1 MKKLF
6 TLLWLSIAAFTFKAA
21 AQTTNCNAEFSYQF
35 TATAIV
41 KFTPAM
47 TDSPAV
53 IHIWTFGDGSAVVH
67 QVIPTHTYALPGTYA
82 VVHTVIRTNQAG
94 VAVCTQSFTRQI
106 TIEHPCSLVVD
117 FSWAASPINSL
128 TINYTNLSIP
138 INSTDSITWIF
149 GDNTSSHD
157 INASHTYN
165 HAGTYTVCLIV
176 KKNLPP
182 TSAPCTKYV
191 CKTVTVTY
199 PPCNLVVDF
208 GWNVSTTSPVNP
220 LRIEFHNLSTP
231 LASTDS
237 ITWTFGDGCRSYDVN
252 PTHTYANAGTYNVC
266 LIVKKNNTPAG
277 ATPCVRYICKTVTVT
292 IPCNLVVDFNWNV
305 STLPPVNLLRIE
317 FHNLSVPL
325 TSTDSI
331 TWTFGDGSRSYDVN
345 PTHTYANAGTYT
357 VCLRV
362 KKNNSNAGTA
372 PCVRDICKTITVT
385 TPCNLVVDF
394 SSAAAPTNPLMV
406 QFTNLSTPSATTD
419 STAWNFGDGSIS
431 LLPNP
436 LHTYANAGT
445 YNVCLIVKKSSNIAG
460 TPPCIRYICKT
471 VIVEVPCNLHANFTW
486 HSDSANAQKIFFTNT
501 STPVSTADSVRWT
514 FGDGTSSNLRSP
526 DHTYAQPGTY
536 TVCLR
541 MQKRSPGGVV
551 INCISEICKTV
562 VVYPT
567 CNFHANYS
575 WRLDSV
581 NTKKVFFTNLTNI
594 PAATTGIIWSFGDG
608 TTATSWNAVHEYAN
622 PGRYYVCLRV
632 ELSPNCVRYKCDS
645 VTVPVP
651 GPPCNNQSNFTYT
664 RASTNTQTITFI
676 PDFQSGAAQYTW
688 TFGDGSGSH
697 DMIATHHYA
706 QAGTYN
712 VCLTVSRGTNCTST
726 NCKTIVV
733 TGQVNCDSIHVSYTY
748 QADPFIPNKVYF
760 YANANFAILDQTW
773 TITRAGSSTPPVIL
787 HQNNPVYVFTD
798 TGRYYVC
805 LRVVTLGGCVKEYCN
820 VVHIEH
826 IATQCTLQAYP
837 NPATTSISVNVALT
851 QANMINVYVYNALNV
866 LVKEKHQQ
874 GVVGNNVVTLS
885 IGDLIAG
892 YYTMRVIYGNHNCNA
907 AFHKL

>member
-21 AQTTNCNAEFSYQF
+21 AQNTTCNAEFSYQF
-35 TATAIV
+35 TATATV

-47 TDSPAV
+47 ADSPAV
-53 IHIWTFGDGSAVVH
+53 IHSWAFGDGSAVVH
-67 QVIPTHTYALPGTYA
+67 QVVPTHTYALPGTYA
-82 VVHTVIRTNQAG
+82 VVHTVVRTNQAG
-94 VAVCTQSFTRQI
+94 VAICTQSFTRQI
-106 TIEHPCSLVVD
+106 TIEQPCSLVVD
-117 FSWAASPINSL
+117 FSWAASPTNSL

-182 TSAPCTKYV
+182 TSAPCIKYV

-208 GWNVSTTSPVNP
+208 GWNVSTTIPVNP

-231 LASTDS
+231 LATTDS
-237 ITWTFGDGCRSYDVN
+237 VTWTFGDGSTSYDVN
-252 PTHTYANAGTYNVC
+252 PTHTFNNAGTYNVC
-266 LIVKKNNTPAG
+266 LRVKKNNTPPG
-277 ATPCVRYICKTVTVT
+277 AAPCVRYICKTVTVT

-305 STLPPVNLLRIE
+305 STAPPVNLLRIE

-325 TSTDSI
+325 ASTDSV
-331 TWTFGDGSRSYDVN
+331 TWTFGDGSTSYDVN
-345 PTHTYANAGTYT
+345 PIHTYNNAGTYI

-362 KKNNSNAGTA
+362 KKNNNPAGTTS
-372 PCVRDICKTITVT
+372 CVRYT
-385 TPCNLVVDF
+385 
-394 SSAAAPTNPLMV
+394 
-406 QFTNLSTPSATTD
+406 
-419 STAWNFGDGSIS
+419 
-431 LLPNP
+431 
-436 LHTYANAGT
+436 
-445 YNVCLIVKKSSNIAG
+445 
-460 TPPCIRYICKT
+460 CKT
-471 VIVEVPCNLHANFTW
+471 VIVEAPCNLHADFTW
-486 HSDSANAQKIFFTNT
+486 HSDSANAQKIFFTNN

-514 FGDGTSSNLRSP
+514 FGDGTSSNLRNP

-536 TVCLR
+536 IVCLR
-541 MQKRSPGGVV
+541 MQKRGPAGIV
-551 INCISEICKTV
+551 INCVSEICKTI

-567 CNFHANYS
+567 CTLVADFTWHADQTIAQKIFFTNTSAPITSIDSIRWTFGDGTSSNLMNPDHTYSQPGAYTVCLRVQSSNSGLYNCVREICKVIVVQPTCNFQANYS

-581 NTKKVFFTNLTNI
+581 NTKKVYFTNLTNI
-594 PAATTGIIWSFGDG
+594 PAATTGVTWSFGDG
-608 TTATSWNAVHEYAN
+608 TTASSWNAVHEYAN

-645 VTVPVP
+645 ITVPVP

-676 PDFQSGAAQYTW
+676 PDFQSGVAQYTW

-706 QAGTYN
+706 QAGTYT

-748 QADPFIPNKVYF
+748 QVDPFIPNKVYF

-773 TITRAGSSTPPVIL
+773 TITKAGSSTPPVIL
-787 HQNNPVYVFTD
+787 HQNNPVYVFPD

-805 LRVVTLGGCVKEYCN
+805 LRAVTLGGCVKEYCN

-826 IATQCTLQAYP
+826 VATPCTLQAFP

-851 QANMINVYVYNALNV
+851 QADMINVYVYNALNI